1 MAMGQIDRKPDPQK
15 NEVGLN
21 LTTKPAPAGENW
33 HPHPNPSGFGCP
45 SGFVNVFL
53 SDFFGFPSDFSSGFS
68 FFSGLVQMPFQGFF
82 GFRGFFEGVS
92 GFRCT
97 RG

>member
-1 MAMGQIDRKPDPQK
+1 MGQIDRKPDPQK

-21 LTTKPAPAGENW
+21 LTPKPAPAGENW

-53 SDFFGFPSDFSSGFS
+53 SDFFWVSIRFFLGFR
-68 FFSGLVQMPFQGFF
+68 FFSGLVQVPFRVFLVFGVFSR
-82 GFRGFFEGVS
+82 GFRVS
-92 GFRCT
+92 GAPA
-97 RG
+97 GEK